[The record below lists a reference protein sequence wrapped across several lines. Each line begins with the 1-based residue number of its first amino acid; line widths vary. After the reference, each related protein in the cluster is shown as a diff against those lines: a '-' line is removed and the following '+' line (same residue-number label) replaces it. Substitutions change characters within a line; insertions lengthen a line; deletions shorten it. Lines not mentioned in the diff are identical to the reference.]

1 MLFFFSF
8 LIQLIRC
15 VVLQCEKNCF
25 CICEMSLQHFFDWNV
40 TFGKPLKRYFE
51 YSLTRAEII
60 FTVNRA
66 LHFLL
71 NSILCLGLR
80 STLTLE
86 KKTLE
91 FKIDESTSSL
101 HLSTLI
107 LIPIIMQML
116 GIKNSTCVFMSQ
128 LKFKIVASGN
138 VSNKM
143 KRKTNERKKLNHQ
156 L

>member
-1 MLFFFSF
+1 MCQHLMFLNEIICKLHFTRTFHRHLTSSLFCLLYSIDSVPNHLKTFAICFENWHVYAFFLLFSRSTDS
-8 LIQLIRC
+8 LC
-15 VVLQCEKNCF
+15 GPTVWKNCF

-80 STLTLE
+80 STLILE
-86 KKTLE
+86 KK
-91 FKIDESTSSL
+91 
-101 HLSTLI
+101 HL
-107 LIPIIMQML
+107 
-116 GIKNSTCVFMSQ
+116 NS
-128 LKFKIVASGN
+128 
-138 VSNKM
+138 
-143 KRKTNERKKLNHQ
+143 R
-156 L
+156 